1 MLRRYGWALFCV
13 KMVNH
18 VGTVSVLIAS
28 ICINLCGSFCVSRDK
43 FSDLM
48 QSSVS
53 RGMKDFVASYRRYKN
68 LSFLRYQYCWRVIDL
83 TFGGLEFI
91 FEINEVICW
100 PDFDGKWFHRWVWCR
115 RVIFVMFEDWHLL
128 EYSSDVYNIAP
139 ELGKLLH
146 THTTTHL
153 PFTLKNNQQV
163 LLIKNLLKIKQRPTW
178 SIISNDSCWWLV
190 SVVVSIKMKNIR
202 NVEIFTD
209 SWAMEMLHTQSKCQK
224 RYFE

>member
-1 MLRRYGWALFCV
+1 MYKLFQALFLSTPCFFVSVVLLVLGIGPTLFDSDKLACAKFSMLRRYGWALFCV

-146 THTTTHL
+146 THHH
-153 PFTLKNNQQV
+153 PPPIHIEK
-163 LLIKNLLKIKQRPTW
+163 
-178 SIISNDSCWWLV
+178 
-190 SVVVSIKMKNIR
+190 
-202 NVEIFTD
+202 
-209 SWAMEMLHTQSKCQK
+209 
-224 RYFE
+224 